1 MEISKIEEN
10 CGPKPD
16 DFTPSNQLGD
26 NYIFE
31 NDPGFNKTNLSD
43 FFGRK
48 VTVNSYEE
56 CAHYVS
62 GGWEA
67 NKTTIF
73 EIAIPIVLIILF
85 LFGVKKFKLIN
96 KFKVLKPKIDNKVKV
111 FFEKMSLIKNFQ
123 KNVIVLCAL
132 FFQHFFIFNYVKSKA
147 SSIPTF
153 IDEYV
158 VLASSVNFFKNL
170 DFNAEI
176 LGGSYSVYLTS
187 GPISAIG
194 SVISW
199 NLSSNFIISRISN
212 FYWIFILQTILSYL
226 VVRFYKLNFYPIL
239 FFNGLILLLIPWWIG
254 ALYSIGEIASM
265 VIFTNAMFLYSK
277 NKKLSMILFSISIVY
292 GKILT
297 ILPLI
302 GFYIPIIIKKRS
314 INQFLNDMLYF
325 SVPLAI
331 WLTLVHFKYASG
343 NLFDYLID
351 QYNLIMNHS
360 SSGVNTIND
369 KKFFD
374 SIENI
379 MSTEVAIW
387 SSYDLFR
394 VAAVPIIFSFVMLK
408 IRKVL
413 ELKFINIIYPIT
425 LSILI
430 PYLWFWFF
438 NANKWIR
445 YSQHFT
451 VIVLISLSYFIF
463 TKAKFEN
470 FDYLLM
476 VGLLIVFI
484 DNSKILIILSIL
496 VSAIALALLKPTR
509 SMIAVQIIIILF
521 VTIDI
526 TNAYFQNQQIN
537 KTNISVNEC
546 SESITANECQQAYF
560 RMLD

>member
-1 MEISKIEEN
+1 MEISKTEEI

-16 DFTPSNQLGD
+16 DFIPVDVSGN

-31 NDPGFNKTNLSD
+31 NNPDFNKINLTD

-56 CAHYVS
+56 CAHYVR
-62 GGWEA
+62 GGWVA
-67 NKTTIF
+67 NETTIL
-73 EIAIPIVLIILF
+73 EITIPIVLIILF
-85 LFGVKKFKLIN
+85 FFGVKKFKLIS
-96 KFKVLKPKIDNKVKV
+96 KLSVLKPKIDNKVEV
-111 FFEKMSLIKNFQ
+111 FFERLSFKNIFQ
-123 KNVIVLCAL
+123 KNIIAFGAL

-147 SSIPTF
+147 SSIPAF

-212 FYWIFILQTILSYL
+212 FYWLFILQTILSYL
-226 VVRFYKLNFYPIL
+226 VVRFYKLNFYPVL

-277 NKKLSMILFSISIVY
+277 NKRLSMILFSISIVY

-314 INQFLNDMLYF
+314 LNKLLNDSLYF
-325 SVPLAI
+325 SIPLVI

-343 NLFDYLID
+343 NLLDYLVD

-360 SSGVNTIND
+360 SSGINTVND

-394 VAAVPIIFSFVMLK
+394 VAAVPILFCFVMLK
-408 IRKVL
+408 IKKIL
-413 ELKFINIIYPIT
+413 EFKFTYIIYPIT
-425 LSILI
+425 FSVLI

-463 TKAKFEN
+463 TKTKFEN

-484 DNSKILIILSIL
+484 DNSKILIILTIF
-496 VSAIALALLKPTR
+496 VSAIAVASLNPTM
-509 SMIAVQIIIILF
+509 SNIAVQIIIILF
-521 VTIDI
+521 ITIDI

-546 SESITANECQQAYF
+546 GESITGNECQQAYF

>member
-1 MEISKIEEN
+1 MEISKTEEI

-16 DFTPSNQLGD
+16 DFIPVDVSGN

-31 NDPGFNKTNLSD
+31 NNPDFNKINLTD

-56 CAHYVS
+56 CAHYVG
-62 GGWEA
+62 GGWVA
-67 NKTTIF
+67 NEITIL
-73 EIAIPIVLIILF
+73 EITIPIVLIILF
-85 LFGVKKFKLIN
+85 FFGVKKFKLIS
-96 KFKVLKPKIDNKVKV
+96 KLSVLKPKIDNKVEV
-111 FFEKMSLIKNFQ
+111 FFERLSFKNIFQ
-123 KNVIVLCAL
+123 KNIIAFGAL

-147 SSIPTF
+147 SSIPAF

-212 FYWIFILQTILSYL
+212 FYWLFILQTILSYL
-226 VVRFYKLNFYPIL
+226 VVRFYKLNFYPVL

-277 NKKLSMILFSISIVY
+277 NKRLSMILFSISIVY

-314 INQFLNDMLYF
+314 LNKLLNDSLYF
-325 SVPLAI
+325 SIPLVI

-343 NLFDYLID
+343 NLLDYLVD

-360 SSGVNTIND
+360 SSGINTVND

-394 VAAVPIIFSFVMLK
+394 VAAVPILFCFVMLK
-408 IRKVL
+408 IKKIL
-413 ELKFINIIYPIT
+413 EFKFTYIIYPIT
-425 LSILI
+425 FSVLI

-463 TKAKFEN
+463 TKTKFEN

-484 DNSKILIILSIL
+484 DNSKILIILTIF
-496 VSAIALALLKPTR
+496 VSAIAVASLNPTM
-509 SMIAVQIIIILF
+509 SNIAVQIIIILF
-521 VTIDI
+521 ITIDI

-546 SESITANECQQAYF
+546 GESITGNECQQAYF

>member
-1 MEISKIEEN
+1 MEISKTEEI

-16 DFTPSNQLGD
+16 DFIPVDVSGN

-31 NDPGFNKTNLSD
+31 NNPDFNKINLTD

-56 CAHYVS
+56 CAHYVR
-62 GGWEA
+62 GGWVA
-67 NKTTIF
+67 NEITIL
-73 EIAIPIVLIILF
+73 EITIPIVLIILF
-85 LFGVKKFKLIN
+85 FFGVKKFKLIS
-96 KFKVLKPKIDNKVKV
+96 KLSVLKPKIDNKVEV
-111 FFEKMSLIKNFQ
+111 FFERLSFKNIFQ
-123 KNVIVLCAL
+123 KNIIAFGAL

-147 SSIPTF
+147 SSIPAF

-212 FYWIFILQTILSYL
+212 FYWLFILQTILSYL
-226 VVRFYKLNFYPIL
+226 VVRFYKLNFYPVL

-277 NKKLSMILFSISIVY
+277 NKRLSMILFSISIVY

-314 INQFLNDMLYF
+314 LKKLLNDSLYF
-325 SVPLAI
+325 SIPLVI

-343 NLFDYLID
+343 NLLDYLVD

-360 SSGVNTIND
+360 SSGINTVND

-394 VAAVPIIFSFVMLK
+394 VAAVPILFCFVMIK
-408 IRKVL
+408 IKKIL
-413 ELKFINIIYPIT
+413 EFKFTYIIYPIT
-425 LSILI
+425 FSVLI

-463 TKAKFEN
+463 TKTKFEN

-484 DNSKILIILSIL
+484 DNSKILIILTIF
-496 VSAIALALLKPTR
+496 VSAIAVASLNPTM
-509 SMIAVQIIIILF
+509 SNIAVQIIIILF
-521 VTIDI
+521 ITIDI

-546 SESITANECQQAYF
+546 GESITGNECQQAYF

>member
-1 MEISKIEEN
+1 MEISKTEEI
-10 CGPKPD
+10 CGPQPD
-16 DFTPSNQLGD
+16 DFIPVDVSGN

-31 NDPGFNKTNLSD
+31 NNPDFNKINLTD

-56 CAHYVS
+56 CAHYVR
-62 GGWEA
+62 GGWVA
-67 NKTTIF
+67 NETTIL
-73 EIAIPIVLIILF
+73 EITIPIVLIILF
-85 LFGVKKFKLIN
+85 FFGVKKFKLIS
-96 KFKVLKPKIDNKVKV
+96 KLSVLKPKIDNKVEV
-111 FFEKMSLIKNFQ
+111 FFERLSFKNIFQ
-123 KNVIVLCAL
+123 KNIIAFGAL

-147 SSIPTF
+147 SSIPAF

-212 FYWIFILQTILSYL
+212 FYWLFILQTILSYL
-226 VVRFYKLNFYPIL
+226 VVRFYKLNFYPVL

-277 NKKLSMILFSISIVY
+277 NKRLSMILFSISIVY

-314 INQFLNDMLYF
+314 LNKLLNDSLYF
-325 SVPLAI
+325 SIPLVI

-343 NLFDYLID
+343 NLLDYLVD

-360 SSGVNTIND
+360 SSGINTVND

-394 VAAVPIIFSFVMLK
+394 VAAVPILFCFVMLK
-408 IRKVL
+408 IKKIL
-413 ELKFINIIYPIT
+413 EFKFTYIIYPIT
-425 LSILI
+425 FSVLI

-463 TKAKFEN
+463 TKTKFEN

-484 DNSKILIILSIL
+484 DNSKILIILTIF
-496 VSAIALALLKPTR
+496 VSAIAVASLNPTM
-509 SMIAVQIIIILF
+509 SNIAVQIIIILF
-521 VTIDI
+521 ITIDI

-546 SESITANECQQAYF
+546 GESITGNECQQAYF

>member
-1 MEISKIEEN
+1 
-10 CGPKPD
+10 
-16 DFTPSNQLGD
+16 
-26 NYIFE
+26 
-31 NDPGFNKTNLSD
+31 
-43 FFGRK
+43 
-48 VTVNSYEE
+48 
-56 CAHYVS
+56 
-62 GGWEA
+62 
-67 NKTTIF
+67 
-73 EIAIPIVLIILF
+73 
-85 LFGVKKFKLIN
+85 
-96 KFKVLKPKIDNKVKV
+96 
-111 FFEKMSLIKNFQ
+111 MS
-123 KNVIVLCAL
+123 
-132 FFQHFFIFNYVKSKA
+132 
-147 SSIPTF
+147 
-153 IDEYV
+153 
-158 VLASSVNFFKNL
+158 SSVNFFKNL

-212 FYWIFILQTILSYL
+212 FYWLFILQTILSYL
-226 VVRFYKLNFYPIL
+226 VVRFYKLNFYPVL

-254 ALYSIGEIASM
+254 TLYSIGEIASM

-277 NKKLSMILFSISIVY
+277 NKRLSMILFSISIVY

-314 INQFLNDMLYF
+314 LNKLLNDSLYF
-325 SVPLAI
+325 SIPLVI

-343 NLFDYLID
+343 NLLDYLVD

-360 SSGVNTIND
+360 SSGINTVND

-394 VAAVPIIFSFVMLK
+394 VAAVPILFCFVMLK
-408 IRKVL
+408 IKKIL
-413 ELKFINIIYPIT
+413 EFKFTNIIYPIT
-425 LSILI
+425 FSVLI

-463 TKAKFEN
+463 TKTKFEN

-484 DNSKILIILSIL
+484 DNSKILIILTIF
-496 VSAIALALLKPTR
+496 VSAIAVASLNPTM
-509 SMIAVQIIIILF
+509 SNIAVQIIIILF
-521 VTIDI
+521 ITIDI

-546 SESITANECQQAYF
+546 GESITGNECQQAYF

>member
-1 MEISKIEEN
+1 MEISKTEEI

-16 DFTPSNQLGD
+16 DFIPVDVSGN

-31 NDPGFNKTNLSD
+31 NNPDFNKINLTD

-56 CAHYVS
+56 CAHYVG
-62 GGWEA
+62 GGWVA
-67 NKTTIF
+67 NEITIL
-73 EIAIPIVLIILF
+73 EITIPIVLIILF
-85 LFGVKKFKLIN
+85 FFGVKKFKLIS
-96 KFKVLKPKIDNKVKV
+96 KLSVLKPKIDNKVEV
-111 FFEKMSLIKNFQ
+111 FFERLSFKNIFQ
-123 KNVIVLCAL
+123 KNIIAFGAL

-147 SSIPTF
+147 SSIPAF

-212 FYWIFILQTILSYL
+212 FYWLFILQTILSYL
-226 VVRFYKLNFYPIL
+226 VVRFYKLNFYPVL

-254 ALYSIGEIASM
+254 TLYSIGEIASM

-277 NKKLSMILFSISIVY
+277 NKRLSMILFSISIVY

-314 INQFLNDMLYF
+314 LNKLLNDSLYF
-325 SVPLAI
+325 SIPLVI

-343 NLFDYLID
+343 NLLDYLVD

-360 SSGVNTIND
+360 SSGINTVND

-394 VAAVPIIFSFVMLK
+394 VAAVPILFCFVMLK
-408 IRKVL
+408 IKKIL
-413 ELKFINIIYPIT
+413 EFKFTYIIYPIT
-425 LSILI
+425 FSVLI

-463 TKAKFEN
+463 TKTKFEN

-484 DNSKILIILSIL
+484 DNSKILIILTIF
-496 VSAIALALLKPTR
+496 VSAIAVASLNPTM
-509 SMIAVQIIIILF
+509 SNIAVQIIIILF
-521 VTIDI
+521 ITIDI

-546 SESITANECQQAYF
+546 GESITGNECQQAYF